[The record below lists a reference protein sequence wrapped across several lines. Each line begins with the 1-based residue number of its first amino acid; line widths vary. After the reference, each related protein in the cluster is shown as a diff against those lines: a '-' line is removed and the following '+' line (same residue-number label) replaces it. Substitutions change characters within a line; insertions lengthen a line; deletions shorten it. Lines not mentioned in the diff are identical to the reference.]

1 MVAFDAQR
9 MLLGELPLAFLWEVS
24 ARVLVAFLA
33 VFCFLKLSGRR
44 GIKQLSRFEL
54 VVILTLGSAAG
65 DVTFYE
71 DVPILPVILVFVT
84 LLLLYRGTIYAMKRS
99 KTCEAWIDG
108 LPITVVKDGMY
119 EIHSLR
125 NLNISSNE
133 LFMELR
139 QQGVEHLGQVRL
151 GLLETDGDLSLY
163 FYDLEDT
170 RPGLSVLPDEHRAEY
185 AAPPVAGLYSC
196 VSCGFGAYHEAQ
208 EKILCERCGH
218 HLWSPALDTPRN
230 R

>member
-1 MVAFDAQR
+1 METFDLQR
-9 MLLGELPLAFLWEVS
+9 MLLGELPLTFLLEV
-24 ARVLVAFLA
+24 AVRVLAAFLA
-33 VFCFLKLSGRR
+33 VFFFLKFSGRR
-44 GIKQLSRFEL
+44 GIRQLSRFEL

-71 DVPILPVILVFVT
+71 DVPLLPVALVFLT
-84 LLLLYRGTIYAMKRS
+84 LLVLYRGTVYLMTRS
-99 KTCEAWIDG
+99 QACEAWIDG
-108 LPITVVKDGMY
+108 LPITVVKDGTY

-163 FYDLEDT
+163 FYAPEDT
-170 RPGLSVLPDEHRAEY
+170 RPGLSVLPTEHRPEY
-185 AAPPVAGLYSC
+185 RSPPSAGLYCC
-196 VSCGFGAYHEAQ
+196 VACGFASHHQAQ
-208 EKILCERCGH
+208 DSLACERCGH
-218 HLWSPALDTPRN
+218 DVWSPALDTLRN

>member
-1 MVAFDAQR
+1 MVAFDLQR
-9 MLLGELPLAFLWEVS
+9 MLLGELPGTFLMEVAVRALA
-24 ARVLVAFLA
+24 AFLA
-33 VFCFLKLSGRR
+33 VFLFLKFSGRR

-71 DVPILPVILVFVT
+71 DVPLLPVALVFIT
-84 LLLLYRGTIYAMKRS
+84 LLLLYRGTVFLMRKS
-99 KTCEAWIDG
+99 KACEAWIDG
-108 LPITVVKDGMY
+108 VPITVVKDGMY

-139 QQGVEHLGQVRL
+139 QLGVEHLGQVRL
-151 GLLETDGDLSLY
+151 GLLETDGELSLY
-163 FYDLEDT
+163 FYAPEDT
-170 RPGLSVLPDEHRAEY
+170 RAGLSVLPVEHRPEY
-185 AAPPVAGLYSC
+185 LTFPGAGVYCC
-196 VSCGFGAYHEAQ
+196 VSCGAAAYHEAEQ
-208 EKILCERCGH
+208 TAVCERCGH
-218 HLWSPALDTPRN
+218 DVWSAALTAPRN